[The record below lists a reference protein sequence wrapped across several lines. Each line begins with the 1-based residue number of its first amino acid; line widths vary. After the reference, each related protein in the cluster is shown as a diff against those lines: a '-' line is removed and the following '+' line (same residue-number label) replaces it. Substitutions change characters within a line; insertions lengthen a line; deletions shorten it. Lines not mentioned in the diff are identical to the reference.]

1 MALIPDDPKQRNA
14 LVIGILVVGLFYLFW
29 SFWYTPNDA
38 EVEVMTARLEQLDS
52 ENRRAQIL
60 ATRGGEELEERLALY
75 ERHVSQLEALIP
87 QSEEVPALL
96 NDVSRV
102 ARETGVEN
110 SLLRPDANQAGAF
123 YTKES
128 YAVEVYGEYHDIGR
142 FLSAIASLP
151 RIITPVNLEIARF
164 QGDRSVLDP
173 DMESPV
179 TASLQ
184 IETYILPTPTSP
196 PPAAGGQGQQGG

>member
-1 MALIPDDPKQRNA
+1 MALIPEDPKQRNA
-14 LVIGILVVGLFYLFW
+14 LFIGILAAAAFYFFW
-29 SFWYTPNDA
+29 SMWYKPLKT
-38 EVEVMTARLEQLDS
+38 EVDEMSARLEQLDS

-60 ATRGGEELEERLALY
+60 ATRGGAELQERLQLY

-87 QSEEVPALL
+87 QSEEVAALL

-110 SLLRPDANQAGAF
+110 ASLRPEADETGEF

-128 YAVEVYGEYHDIGR
+128 YAMEIYGEYHDIGR
-142 FLSAIASLP
+142 FLASIASLP
-151 RIITPVNLEIARF
+151 RIITPVNLELGRF
-164 QGDRSVLDP
+164 QGERSGL
-173 DMESPV
+173 DMEAPV

-184 IETYILPTPTSP
+184 IQTYILPTRQEGP
-196 PPAAGGQGQQGG
+196 GGQGGQGGEGS

>member
-14 LVIGILVVGLFYLFW
+14 LFIGILAAGAFYFFW
-29 SFWYTPNDA
+29 SMWYTPLRT
-38 EVEVMTARLEQLDS
+38 EVDEMSARLEQLDS

-60 ATRGGEELEERLALY
+60 ATRGGAELQERLELY

-87 QSEEVPALL
+87 QSEEVAALL

-110 SLLRPDANQAGAF
+110 ASLRPEADETGEF

-128 YAVEVYGEYHDIGR
+128 YAMEIYGEYHDIGR
-142 FLSAIASLP
+142 FLASIASLP
-151 RIITPVNLEIARF
+151 RIITPVNLDLGRF
-164 QGDRSVLDP
+164 QGDRSFL
-173 DMESPV
+173 DMEAPV
-179 TASLQ
+179 TGTLQ
-184 IETYILPTPTSP
+184 IQTYILPTRQEEPT
-196 PPAAGGQGQQGG
+196 GQGGEGS